1 MRLRAEITIDIQARD
16 FVDAA
21 DHQRRL
27 EQLFQSIQ
35 SEYSEANLILKE
47 RREKNGEALR
57 PGAGEGPRLSLAP
70 RRRV

>member
-21 DHQRRL
+21 DHQRRV

-35 SEYSEANLILKE
+35 SEYAGANLTLRE
-47 RREKNGEALR
+47 RREKNGETLR
-57 PGAGEGPRLSLAP
+57 PSAGEGPRRALAP
-70 RRRV
+70 RRRM